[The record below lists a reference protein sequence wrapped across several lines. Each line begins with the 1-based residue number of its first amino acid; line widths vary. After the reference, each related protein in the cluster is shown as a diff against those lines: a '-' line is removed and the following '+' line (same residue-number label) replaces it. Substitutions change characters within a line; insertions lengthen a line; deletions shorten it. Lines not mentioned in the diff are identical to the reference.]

1 MKKIIF
7 VLVAASMTMA
17 AHAKILR
24 VSNVEGSSA
33 PYTSINT
40 AINAAE
46 DGDTIMV
53 DASTTQYE
61 SISPVVI
68 NKRVVL
74 LGPGYWLQENGIIQE
89 GGSQA
94 TVYSMN
100 ISAKGA
106 VVKGMTIFYQDGIS
120 ISSPQVVINRC
131 RLVRGFI
138 TIADNANNC
147 IIHQNYCRAVNGNAS
162 SNHQITNNI
171 IAGSEFDATM
181 SIQGVTDSYIA
192 FNTFIGAVPKQ
203 MDDSYWG
210 ARNCT
215 IEKNVFKGIPTV
227 HSSSHYGDNYVPEPW
242 NYDATMTDKEVLAV
256 APNLTY
262 GAFAGD
268 DPYILSGVPAGP
280 VIQDMIVPTTVEK
293 GSKMSVT
300 IKVGVVK

>member
-1 MKKIIF
+1 MKKILF

-17 AHAKILR
+17 AQAKILR
-24 VSNVEGSSA
+24 VSNVESSSA
-33 PYTSINT
+33 PYKSISA
-40 AINAAE
+40 AISAAE
-46 DGDTIMV
+46 EGDTIMV
-53 DASTTQYE
+53 DASSTSYGGFAIQ
-61 SISPVVI
+61 
-68 NKRVVL
+68 KRVVL

-94 TVYSMN
+94 IADGITIY
-100 ISAKGA
+100 AKGA
-106 VVKGMTIFYQDGIS
+106 VVKGMTFSQDIS
-120 ISSPQVVINRC
+120 IRGSQVVINRC
-131 RLVRGFI
+131 RLVRGNIIIDSNF
-138 TIADNANNC
+138 NNC
-147 IIHQNYCRAVNGNAS
+147 IIHQNYCRAVYGYAS

-171 IAGSEFDATM
+171 IAGGEADATE
-181 SIQGVTDSYIA
+181 SILSVTDSYIA
-192 FNTFIGAVPKQ
+192 FNTFIGAVPKR

-210 ARNCT
+210 IRNCT
-215 IEKNVFKGIPTV
+215 IEKNIFKGVPIV

-280 VIQDMIVPTTVEK
+280 VIQDLIVPTTVEK